1 MDGRRGRKGFIAVIA
16 LLIMAIL
23 LMFGVTFLTMATTE
37 NTMVTNGINGQ
48 IAFNIAEAGIDHAKR
63 VLLDPINNNLNSILA
78 AGPNQGI
85 LSFGAS
91 VNFAGGTYEVRVTNN
106 TMAIGSIPA
115 DPSGSATIDNDKR
128 VVVEST
134 GKYRTATKV
143 IRALVEIPAILD
155 PPSSI
160 YTLNGPDGGEPTEFT
175 FNGNSF
181 LVDGRDHNAGDT
193 NPISGDPQKPPVPG
207 EGVMACSTCNPGD
220 TPLQEA
226 NGAVGQNQTNNIT
239 GAGTNP
245 SIQVVTSSI
254 TASYLTT
261 LKSYLIAHADVT
273 YSGTTTIDGGSAIGT
288 QTNPQITVVN
298 GDLQFKGSA
307 SGFGILLVTGHF
319 EMAGNATFQGIILV
333 DGDDGMVEMKGT
345 AQDGGKVWGSIIHI
359 NRSSSSNSG
368 ETRLRIEGNSQ
379 VYYSRQAI
387 EDYGGGSLSSTTL
400 AWSER
405 T

>member
-1 MDGRRGRKGFIAVIA
+1 MDCKSQWKPVFATLSGKQGFIAVTA
-16 LLIMAIL
+16 LLIMVIL

-48 IAFNIAEAGIDHAKR
+48 VAFNIAEAGIDHAKR

-106 TMAIGSIPA
+106 TTAIGSIPA

-160 YTLNGPDGGEPTEFT
+160 YTLNGPDGTRPAEFT

-207 EGVMACSTCNPGD
+207 WRRAPPALRPNPGSAAIRPRPGRRNE
-220 TPLQEA
+220 TCGRHARPT
-226 NGAVGQNQTNNIT
+226 AVRVRHA
-239 GAGTNP
+239 AGMGPNVAAGRRLAIPGLVPKP
-245 SIQVVTSSI
+245 SR
-254 TASYLTT
+254 A
-261 LKSYLIAHADVT
+261 
-273 YSGTTTIDGGSAIGT
+273 
-288 QTNPQITVVN
+288 P
-298 GDLQFKGSA
+298 
-307 SGFGILLVTGHF
+307 
-319 EMAGNATFQGIILV
+319 
-333 DGDDGMVEMKGT
+333 
-345 AQDGGKVWGSIIHI
+345 
-359 NRSSSSNSG
+359 
-368 ETRLRIEGNSQ
+368 
-379 VYYSRQAI
+379 
-387 EDYGGGSLSSTTL
+387 
-400 AWSER
+400 
-405 T
+405 